1 MPDLLKEMES
11 YLQLDPNTFKKT
23 VEKEPLDVL
32 REREI
37 QLEMFIREA
46 KSQPIHQA
54 KFITLSQLVK
64 QEIPK
69 RETEQQEKHK
79 KREEEWMR
87 IEVPKHLND
96 LRFIPNCAT
105 TLNLKAGIY
114 SSNDIPE
121 EWKKVDSS
129 LTVTVQTQTGRS
141 LKIDLLKLISPES
154 WRQIFAHPL
163 LTFFFP
169 LEVGGALKRGK
180 HLGIWRSPESYDE
193 ERQIVP
199 IIHDSYLAIR
209 MV

>member
-1 MPDLLKEMES
+1 MES
-11 YLQLDPNTFKKT
+11 YLQLEPNTFKKT

-32 REREI
+32 REREV

-46 KSQPIHQA
+46 RSQPIHQN
-54 KFITLSQLVK
+54 KFIALLQFVN

-69 RETEQQEKHK
+69 RESEQKAK
-79 KREEEWMR
+79 MLKRDQEWMQN
-87 IEVPKHLND
+87 EVPKHIPD
-96 LRFIPNCAT
+96 LRHIPNCAT
-105 TLNLKAGIY
+105 ALNLKAGIF

-121 EWKKVDSS
+121 AWKKVDPS
-129 LTVTVQTQTGRS
+129 LTVTVQTQTGRT
-141 LKIDLLKLISPES
+141 LKIDLMNLIAPQYWKE
-154 WRQIFAHPL
+154 IFAHPL

-180 HLGIWRSPESYDE
+180 PISYWRSPESYDE

-199 IIHDSYLAIR
+199 ILYDSYLAIR